1 MTALTWDGS
10 GKRFFE
16 TGIDHGVLY
25 PRDSTTG
32 TYPLGVAWNGLT
44 TVTEKPS
51 GAEASAQYADNIKY
65 LNLFSAEEISGTIE
79 AFTFPDEFS
88 ACDGTASPVKGLTIA
103 QQTRQQF
110 GLVYRTLLGND
121 IEGQDFGYKLHLIY
135 GAQASPSEKAYATVN
150 DSPSPISFS
159 WDFSTTPISPGSS
172 LKPTALLVVDSTVV
186 DPTRLTA
193 LEKALFGASETT
205 DKPRLP
211 LPSEVITILT
221 GGA

>member
-1 MTALTWDGS
+1 MTAITWDDS

-16 TGIDHGVLY
+16 TGVDHGVLY
-25 PRDSTTG
+25 PRDTTSG
-32 TYPLGVAWNGLT
+32 NYPLGVPWNGLT

-79 AFTFPDEFS
+79 AFTFPDEFA
-88 ACDGTASPVKGLTIA
+88 ACDGTASPVPGLTIA
-103 QQTRQQF
+103 QQSRQPF

-121 IEGQDFGYKLHLIY
+121 TKGQDYGYKLHLIY

-150 DSPSPISFS
+150 DSPSPIGFS

-172 LKPTALLVVDSTVV
+172 LKPTALLVVDSTAVES
-186 DPTRLTA
+186 TRLTA
-193 LEKALFGASETT
+193 LEEALFGSSETT
-205 DKPRLP
+205 GNPHLP